1 MRIFRLH
8 ICLLVLL
15 GVLISCGEE
24 GVEVPVPN
32 VSFEQKQPVNME
44 FTLLDELEQFMQ
56 KGKYSNMSGV
66 LVFRNNQNIYE
77 KYYNDYHQ
85 DSLIPLHKATRV
97 VVSALMGIAIDRG
110 ELSNEDEVVT
120 KFFPEYASS
129 INDKEQVTI
138 HHILSNSSRIETNQD
153 WRNASNP
160 DSVIL
165 HSELIGIP
173 GEQYKEDDA
182 MPYLLGRIIEKAS
195 GCRLDSFA
203 KKVLFQPL
211 GIKHWKWETDD
222 FGRMRGDGLKGSLW
236 LSTRDL
242 AKVALL
248 YLNNGQW
255 GQQQV
260 ISDQWIQSSFLPWMY
275 MSFDYHQGYMAK
287 VMNRRTTI
295 PDLYNSRVITV
306 TSRYHNLFFLPENKT
321 LVIIPANEIIEDR
334 SLELLTHYFLPTLF
348 PGKSIPAN
356 ESYTYNAQLIEDI
369 EVDGH
374 LDEWA
379 NIPGIAPNN
388 PIKKRSEISA
398 SDYSPTV
405 KIAWNRRQPTRIY
418 MGIEIID
425 DVCQRGGDFKDRI
438 EVTFD
443 FSNQGRSYRC
453 EILTTGAVRQ
463 DVAIVKRSALYQ
475 NHEKYCFE
483 IEFDPWRSY
492 NFV

>member
-211 GIKHWKWETDD
+211 GIK
-222 FGRMRGDGLKGSLW
+222 
-236 LSTRDL
+236 
-242 AKVALL
+242 
-248 YLNNGQW
+248 
-255 GQQQV
+255 
-260 ISDQWIQSSFLPWMY
+260 P
-275 MSFDYHQGYMAK
+275 
-287 VMNRRTTI
+287 
-295 PDLYNSRVITV
+295 
-306 TSRYHNLFFLPENKT
+306 
-321 LVIIPANEIIEDR
+321 
-334 SLELLTHYFLPTLF
+334 
-348 PGKSIPAN
+348 
-356 ESYTYNAQLIEDI
+356 
-369 EVDGH
+369 
-374 LDEWA
+374 
-379 NIPGIAPNN
+379 
-388 PIKKRSEISA
+388 
-398 SDYSPTV
+398 
-405 KIAWNRRQPTRIY
+405 
-418 MGIEIID
+418 
-425 DVCQRGGDFKDRI
+425 
-438 EVTFD
+438 
-443 FSNQGRSYRC
+443 
-453 EILTTGAVRQ
+453 
-463 DVAIVKRSALYQ
+463 
-475 NHEKYCFE
+475 
-483 IEFDPWRSY
+483 
-492 NFV
+492 